1 MKVCQAGRRHGLR
14 RERSWGMAKKIIA
27 VDDDKEA
34 REIMMFVLTR
44 HGFEVETA
52 SNGQQLQHLLN
63 LQLPDLI
70 VLDVMMP
77 GEDGYR
83 ICRSLRDDARTQHI
97 PVIIVTAHAEDIYKR
112 ISQDLGAAQHMT
124 KPFHPLELVEKINA
138 LLK

>member
-1 MKVCQAGRRHGLR
+1 
-14 RERSWGMAKKIIA
+14 MAKKIIA